1 MPQLGTSDSS
11 LRWWHFVPSFVVWA
25 GITYLSLI
33 KALPFRV
40 MEDVPL
46 ADKWEHMVAYLVF
59 ALCLAGDSYR
69 ARIDAR
75 VIYMVALL
83 LPICYGGLIELIQP
97 YIPPRSGEWLDWAA
111 DCIGA
116 GIGVALFGLFQLVVS
131 DRKCTK

>member
-1 MPQLGTSDSS
+1 MPS
-11 LRWWHFVPSFVVWA
+11 LLVWA

-46 ADKWEHMVAYLVF
+46 ADKWEHMIAYLVF
-59 ALCLAGDSYR
+59 ALCLAGDCHR

-83 LPICYGGLIELIQP
+83 LPIFYGGLIELIQP

-116 GIGVALFGLFQLVVS
+116 GVGVALFGLYNMVVRC
-131 DRKCTK
+131 RKAKR